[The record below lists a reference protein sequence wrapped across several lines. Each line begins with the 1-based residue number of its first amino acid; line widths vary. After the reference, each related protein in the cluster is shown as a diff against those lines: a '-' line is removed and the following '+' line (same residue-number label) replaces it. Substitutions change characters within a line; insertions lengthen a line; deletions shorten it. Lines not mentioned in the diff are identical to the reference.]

1 MSSIPFYLTPAGR
14 ALLVNPDN
22 TGTNALRIA
31 QVGISAS
38 ATGIVAGKLS
48 GEIKRLTTF
57 AGDVVADDTIHVTI
71 RDDSADVYSLRAF
84 ALYTETGV
92 LLGSYFQAGVIME
105 KSAQAMMLLSTDI
118 QFLDLNVTAV
128 TFGESNWIN
137 PAATADT
144 PGVVELAD
152 SVESVN
158 GTDGRRAMTP
168 AGTKAA
174 LDARFGEGAPSAF
187 VKGLLNAATAAILR
201 AAMGLKSAATFDTG
215 TGKGLDADLLDG
227 QHGAYYL
234 NYANLTGVPGTFAP
248 SAHKHA
254 WADLTGLP
262 AYATRWPSHD
272 EVKDKPSKYPP
283 ENHTHSAADI
293 NSGTLD
299 AARIPAL
306 PISRTTGLQ
315 TALDGKSAN
324 GHGHAIT
331 DVAGLQAALDSKSA
345 NGHGHAIGDVTGL
358 QTALDGKAASNHTHS
373 AQQITSGTFD
383 VARIPALGISNTTGL
398 QAQLDRAVRV
408 DVALNTI
415 APGLAD
421 FRLAAG
427 TAAGSDT
434 LSLRLQSGGGYN
446 TGRGAIL
453 ELNGV
458 NAAANGGA
466 FRLLANDGSTSLVS
480 GGAGSTVLF
489 QSSTYNF
496 TGPLQRAGQDV
507 WWPGNFTPTNVPV
520 QVGDFLVSKSSSII
534 GIGVSGGRN
543 GGMCNFA
550 NDGIGDIGLFSE
562 HAGGRIRLR
571 PDGRLSSVGQFMV
584 ETSGLNWN
592 GNTVYHSGLFKP
604 EDFARASHTHTIAHT
619 TGLQAALDGKA
630 ATSREITGGSGL
642 WGGGALSADR
652 TISMGTP
659 STINPTS
666 SNGVTDTSHT
676 HNLSLSYEPP
686 SFTED
691 AATYPQGVI
700 TTGSMPTTTG
710 MGITTHLTASGNS
723 ANRVAQLL
731 FQPVGGTS
739 VPTMWF
745 RTSHTSSGGGN
756 WTALQKVWTDGNLNP
771 ATFASASHS
780 HAIANVTG
788 LQAAL
793 DGKQPSGSYAAAT
806 HSHSIAQVTGL
817 QSALDGKQPSGSYAA
832 AAHTHTIANVSGLQS
847 ALDGKQAAGSYAA
860 ASHSHTVA
868 QVTGLQNA
876 LDACVKSAEHTKLS
890 AKDGWRKGP
899 DGIIEQWGYISAAS
913 ASEGEGPQI
922 VFPIAFPT
930 ACHNVQLTA
939 VIPGPS
945 KFYDLTPQCIGEPTK
960 TGQRIYL
967 QAPSDENP
975 NSYGFYWRAIGA

>member
-1 MSSIPFYLTPAGR
+1 VSSIPFYLTPAGR

-31 QVGISAS
+31 QVGISAA

-92 LLGSYFQAGVIME
+92 LLGSYSQAGVIME

-137 PAATADT
+137 PAATTET
-144 PGVVELAD
+144 PGVVEIAD
-152 SVESVN
+152 NAESVA
-158 GTDGRRAMTP
+158 GTDDRRAMSP

-174 LDARFGEGAPSAF
+174 LDARLGVGAPTGF
-187 VKGLLNAATAAILR
+187 VKTLMTAGSAAVFRAGLA
-201 AAMGLKSAATFDTG
+201 LKSAATFDTG
-215 TGKGLDADLLDG
+215 AGKGLDADLLDG

-234 NYANLTGVPGTFAP
+234 NYANLTGVPATFAP

-272 EVKDKPSKYPP
+272 EVTDKPSKYPP

-293 NSGTLD
+293 NSGTFD
-299 AARIPAL
+299 AARIPSL

-324 GHGHAIT
+324 GHGHAIS
-331 DVAGLQAALDSKSA
+331 DVVGLQAALDSKSA

-383 VARIPALGISNTTGL
+383 VSRIPALGISNTTGL

-466 FRLLANDGSTSLVS
+466 FRLLASDGSTSLVS

-562 HAGGRIRLR
+562 HVGGRIRLR
-571 PDGRLSSVGQFMV
+571 PDGRLSSVGQFLV
-584 ETSGLNWN
+584 ETTGVNWN

-604 EDFARASHTHTIAHT
+604 GDFAAAVHTHTVANV
-619 TGLQAALDGKA
+619 TGLQTALDSKA
-630 ATSREITGGSGL
+630 ATARQLVAGNGLTGGGTL
-642 WGGGALSADR
+642 QADR
-652 TISMGTP
+652 TLTLGTP
-659 STINPTS
+659 ST
-666 SNGVTDTSHT
+666 VTGATANSVATQSHT
-676 HNLSLSYEPP
+676 HALSLAFNAE
-686 SFTED
+686 SFD
-691 AATYPQGVI
+691 AGSADYPQDVVS
-700 TTGSMPTTTG
+700 TGSLPAG
-710 MGITTHLTASGNS
+710 SASGISTHLTMVSGGN
-723 ANRVAQLL
+723 ARVAQLL
-731 FQPVGGTS
+731 FQPSGGTGQ
-739 VPTMWF
+739 PTLMY
-745 RTSHTSSGGGN
+745 RTSHTSAGGGG
-756 WTALQKVWTDGNLNP
+756 WTGLQKVWTDATLNP
-771 ATFASASHS
+771 ASFASASHS
-780 HAIANVTG
+780 HSIAQVTG
-788 LQAAL
+788 LQSAL
-793 DGKQPSGSYAAAT
+793 DGKQASGSYAAAT
-806 HSHSIAQVTGL
+806 HNHSIAQVTGL

-832 AAHTHTIANVSGLQS
+832 AAHSHTIANV
-847 ALDGKQAAGSYAA
+847 
-860 ASHSHTVA
+860 
-868 QVTGLQNA
+868 TGLQAA
-876 LDACVKSAEHTKLS
+876 LNACVKSTEHTTS
-890 AKDGWRKGP
+890 NAKDGWRKGP
-899 DGIIEQWGYISAAS
+899 DGIIEQWGYVSTYGAK
-913 ASEGEGPQI
+913 EGESPGI
-922 VFPIAFPT
+922 TFPIPFPN
-930 ACHNVQLTA
+930 ACHNVSLTA
-939 VIPGPS
+939 IIPGPS
-945 KFYDLTPQCIGEPTK
+945 ILYDLVPQCIGEPTL
-960 TGQRIYL
+960 TGQRVFL
-967 QAPSDENP
+967 QAPSDDSP
-975 NSYGFYWRAIGA
+975 NGYAFYWRAIGH